1 MLFIDETI
9 TVNIL
14 ISILSKEILV
24 NDSNIGNKPLI
35 PDFVR
40 LPEFTFKA
48 IILSILIAVILSAAN
63 AYLALKIGTTISA
76 SIPASVFALGVL
88 RLFKKHNV
96 LESNLIQTAASAG
109 EGVAAAIAFVLPA
122 MIFLHIWKGF
132 PYWETSI
139 ITLLGGFLGVLF
151 AVPLRRIMLNLPAL
165 HFPEGTAIG
174 NVLRVSVQGKAGL
187 KLLAQGSLVGGL
199 LTFAQ
204 TGLKVV
210 ADNLQMWT
218 FMGKSIFGFSIGFT
232 PATLAAGFI
241 VGFEVAVSLFT
252 GALVGWLILLPFI
265 GLYYGLP
272 INVTSA
278 YDAAT
283 QLWDAHLRFIGVGT
297 MLVGGI
303 WTLFRLLKPIAK
315 GMRLSFIGFRKDLAG
330 ISGRRLRTEMDMPS
344 TWVVFGVLVLSA
356 SMFFYTFY
364 YLHRAHIVE
373 AIDYLWVVAFISVI
387 YVVIIGFLLATISSY
402 FCGLIGSSNNPL
414 SGLLITAILL
424 LSFLFLLIF
433 RVRESEQAHY
443 IASVVIVIAT
453 ILAGIGSITG
463 ENIQD
468 LKVGKMLGATPWRQ
482 QLMMAIG
489 VCVSAFIIGPVL
501 QLLFDAYGMGGVY
514 PRLGMDS
521 SQMLAAPQAGLM
533 AAVSQ
538 GVLTRHLNWGM
549 IIVGAI
555 LAVIIIIIDEF
566 LKYRNFRF
574 PALAVGLGIYLP
586 PEVIT
591 TVVIGGLVS
600 FLVKKKLWQIKKR
613 SVEEE
618 GGVIQ
623 AHQNGVLMA
632 CGMVAGSALTGVI
645 LAIPFVIIGS
655 ANALALVDQGFAPIA
670 SVLGVIV
677 FLWLCVWFYR
687 IGIKQK

>member
-1 MLFIDETI
+1 M
-9 TVNIL
+9 
-14 ISILSKEILV
+14 
-24 NDSNIGNKPLI
+24 NDTNRENEPLI
-35 PDFVR
+35 PAFTE

-48 IILSILIAVILSAAN
+48 IILSILLAVILSAAN

-76 SIPASVFALGVL
+76 SIPASVFALGIL

-132 PYWETSI
+132 SYWETAI

-174 NVLRVSVQGKAGL
+174 NVLRVSAQGKAGL
-187 KLLAQGSLVGGL
+187 KLLAQGGLVGGL
-199 LTFAQ
+199 VAFAQ
-204 TGLKVV
+204 IGLKVV
-210 ADNLQMWT
+210 TDSLQMWT
-218 FMGKSIFGFSIGFT
+218 FMGRTIFGFSVGFT

-252 GALVGWLILLPFI
+252 GAFVGWLILLPFI

-272 INVTSA
+272 ANVTSA

-283 QLWDAHLRFIGVGT
+283 QLWDAHLRFVGVGT

-303 WTLFRLLKPIAK
+303 WTLFRLLKLIAK
-315 GMRLSFIGFRKDLAG
+315 RMRLSFIGFREGLEGGLGK
-330 ISGRRLRTEMDMPS
+330 RLRTEMDIPPM
-344 TWVVFGVLVLSA
+344 WVVVGVLVITA
-356 SMFFYTFY
+356 SLFFYTFY
-364 YLHRAHIVE
+364 YLHRAHIV
-373 AIDYLWVVAFISVI
+373 ATVDYLWVVTFISVI

-402 FCGLIGSSNNPL
+402 FCGLVGSSNNPL

-468 LKVGKMLGATPWRQ
+468 LKAGKMVGATPWRQ

-489 VCVSAFIIGPVL
+489 VGVSAFVIGPVL

-514 PRLGMDS
+514 PRPGMDP

-549 IIVGAI
+549 IIVGGI
-555 LAVIIIIIDEF
+555 VAVIIITIDEF
-566 LKYRNFRF
+566 LKRRSSRL

-591 TVVIGGLVS
+591 PVVIGGLVS
-600 FLVKKKLWQIKKR
+600 FLVKKSWQIKER
-613 SVEEE
+613 SEEE
-618 GGVIQ
+618 GRMFS
-623 AHQNGVLMA
+623 HQNGVLMA
-632 CGMVAGSALTGVI
+632 CGMVAGSSLMGVI
-645 LAIPFVIIGS
+645 LAIPFVIMGS
-655 ANALALVDQGFAPIA
+655 ANALALVGQGFVPIA
-670 SVLGVIV
+670 SVLGILV
-677 FLWLCVWFYR
+677 FLALCTWFYR
-687 IGIKQK
+687 IGTRQK

>member
-1 MLFIDETI
+1 M
-9 TVNIL
+9 
-14 ISILSKEILV
+14 
-24 NDSNIGNKPLI
+24 NDTNRENEPLI
-35 PDFVR
+35 PASIQ

-48 IILSILIAVILSAAN
+48 IILSILLAVILSAAN

-76 SIPASVFALGVL
+76 SIPASVFALGIL

-132 PYWETSI
+132 SYWETAI
-139 ITLLGGFLGVLF
+139 ITLLGGLLGVLF

-174 NVLRVSVQGKAGL
+174 NVLRVSAQGKAGL
-187 KLLAQGSLVGGL
+187 KLLTQGGLVGGL
-199 LTFAQ
+199 VAFAQ
-204 TGLKVV
+204 IGLKVV
-210 ADNLQMWT
+210 ADSLQMWT
-218 FMGKSIFGFSIGFT
+218 FVGRTIFGFSVGFT

-252 GALVGWLILLPFI
+252 GAFVGWLILLPFI

-272 INVTSA
+272 DNVTSA

-283 QLWDAHLRFIGVGT
+283 QLWDAHLRFVGVGT
-297 MLVGGI
+297 MLIGGI
-303 WTLFRLLKPIAK
+303 WTLFRLLKPIGK
-315 GMRLSFIGFRKDLAG
+315 GIHLSFIGFREGLEGSFGK
-330 ISGRRLRTEMDMPS
+330 RRLRTEMDMPPM
-344 TWVVFGVLVLSA
+344 WIVVGVLVIVA
-356 SMFFYTFY
+356 SLFFYTFY
-364 YLHRAHIVE
+364 YLHRAHIV
-373 AIDYLWVVAFISVI
+373 ATVNYLWVVAFISVI
-387 YVVIIGFLLATISSY
+387 YVIIIGFLLATISSY
-402 FCGLIGSSNNPL
+402 FCGLVGSSNNPL

-443 IASVVIVIAT
+443 IASAVIVIAT
-453 ILAGIGSITG
+453 ILAGIGSIAG

-468 LKVGKMLGATPWRQ
+468 LKAGKMVGATPWRQ

-489 VCVSAFIIGPVL
+489 VGVSAFFIGPVL

-514 PRLGMDS
+514 PRPGMDL
-521 SQMLAAPQAGLM
+521 SQMLSAPQAGLM
-533 AAVSQ
+533 AAVSH

-549 IIVGAI
+549 IIVGGVV
-555 LAVIIIIIDEF
+555 AVIIITIDEF
-566 LKYRNFRF
+566 LKRRNSRL

-591 TVVIGGLVS
+591 PVVIGGLVS
-600 FLVKKKLWQIKKR
+600 FLVKKRWQIKKR
-613 SVEEE
+613 SEKEDGMV
-618 GGVIQ
+618 G
-623 AHQNGVLMA
+623 HQNGVLMA
-632 CGMVAGSALTGVI
+632 CGMVAGSALMGVI
-645 LAIPFVIIGS
+645 LAIPFVIMGS
-655 ANALALVDQGFAPIA
+655 ANALALVERGFAPIA
-670 SVLGVIV
+670 SVLGILV
-677 FLWLCVWFYR
+677 FLALCTWFYR
-687 IGIKQK
+687 IGTRQK

>member
-1 MLFIDETI
+1 M
-9 TVNIL
+9 
-14 ISILSKEILV
+14 
-24 NDSNIGNKPLI
+24 NDTNRENEPLI
-35 PDFVR
+35 PASTQ

-48 IILSILIAVILSAAN
+48 IILSILLSVILSAAN

-76 SIPASVFALGVL
+76 SIPASVFALGIL

-132 PYWETSI
+132 SYWETAI
-139 ITLLGGFLGVLF
+139 ITLLGGLLGVLF

-174 NVLRVSVQGKAGL
+174 NVLRVSAQGKAGL
-187 KLLAQGSLVGGL
+187 KLLAQGGLVGGL
-199 LTFAQ
+199 VAFAQ
-204 TGLKVV
+204 IGLKVV
-210 ADNLQMWT
+210 ADSLQMWT
-218 FMGKSIFGFSIGFT
+218 FMGRTIFGFSVGFT

-252 GALVGWLILLPFI
+252 GAFIGWLILLPFI
-265 GLYYGLP
+265 GLYYGLAA
-272 INVTSA
+272 NVTSA
-278 YDAAT
+278 YDVAT
-283 QLWDAHLRFIGVGT
+283 QLWDAHLRFVGVGT

-303 WTLFRLLKPIAK
+303 WTLFRLLKLIAK
-315 GMRLSFIGFRKDLAG
+315 RMRLSC
-330 ISGRRLRTEMDMPS
+330 ISFLEGLEGGLGKRLRTEMDMPPM
-344 TWVVFGVLVLSA
+344 WVVVGVLVIAA
-356 SMFFYTFY
+356 SLFVYTFY
-364 YLHRAHIVE
+364 YLHRAHIV
-373 AIDYLWVVAFISVI
+373 ATVNYLWVVAFISVI

-402 FCGLIGSSNNPL
+402 FCGLVGSSNNPL

-433 RVRESEQAHY
+433 RVHESEQAHY
-443 IASVVIVIAT
+443 IASAVIVIAT

-468 LKVGKMLGATPWRQ
+468 LKAGKMVGATPWRQ
-482 QLMMAIG
+482 QLIMAIG
-489 VCVSAFIIGPVL
+489 VGVSAFAIGPVL

-514 PRLGMDS
+514 PRPGMDP

-549 IIVGAI
+549 IIVGGI
-555 LAVIIIIIDEF
+555 VAVIIITIDEF
-566 LKYRNFRF
+566 LKRRNSRL

-591 TVVIGGLVS
+591 PVVIGGLVS
-600 FLVKKKLWQIKKR
+600 FLVKKPWQIKKR
-613 SVEEE
+613 SEEE
-618 GGVIQ
+618 GRMLG
-623 AHQNGVLMA
+623 HQNGVLMA
-632 CGMVAGSALTGVI
+632 CGMVAGSALMGVI
-645 LAIPFVIIGS
+645 LAIPFVIMGS
-655 ANALALVDQGFAPIA
+655 ANALALVGRGFVPIA
-670 SVLGVIV
+670 SVLGILV
-677 FLWLCVWFYR
+677 FLALCMWFYR
-687 IGIKQK
+687 IGTRQ

>member
-1 MLFIDETI
+1 M
-9 TVNIL
+9 
-14 ISILSKEILV
+14 
-24 NDSNIGNKPLI
+24 NDTNRENEPLI
-35 PDFVR
+35 PASTQ

-48 IILSILIAVILSAAN
+48 IILSILLAIILSAAN

-76 SIPASVFALGVL
+76 SIPASVFALGIL

-132 PYWETSI
+132 SYWETAI
-139 ITLLGGFLGVLF
+139 ITLLGGLLGVLF

-174 NVLRVSVQGKAGL
+174 NVLRVSAQGKAGL
-187 KLLAQGSLVGGL
+187 KLLAQGGLVGGL
-199 LTFAQ
+199 VAFAQ
-204 TGLKVV
+204 IGLKVV
-210 ADNLQMWT
+210 TDSLQMWT
-218 FMGKSIFGFSIGFT
+218 FMGRTIFGFSIGFT

-252 GALVGWLILLPFI
+252 GAFVGWLILLPFI

-272 INVTSA
+272 ANVTSA

-283 QLWDAHLRFIGVGT
+283 QLWDAHLRFVGVGT

-303 WTLFRLLKPIAK
+303 WTLFRLLKLIAK
-315 GMRLSFIGFRKDLAG
+315 RMRLSFIGFREGLEGGLGK
-330 ISGRRLRTEMDMPS
+330 RLRTEMDMPPM
-344 TWVVFGVLVLSA
+344 WVVVGVLVITA
-356 SMFFYTFY
+356 SLFFYTFY
-364 YLHRAHIVE
+364 YLHRAHIV
-373 AIDYLWVVAFISVI
+373 ATVDYLWVVTFISVI

-402 FCGLIGSSNNPL
+402 FCGLVGSSNNPL

-468 LKVGKMLGATPWRQ
+468 LKAGKMVGATPWRQ

-489 VCVSAFIIGPVL
+489 VGVSAFVIGPVL

-514 PRLGMDS
+514 PRPGMDP

-549 IIVGAI
+549 IIVGGI
-555 LAVIIIIIDEF
+555 VAVIIITIDEF
-566 LKYRNFRF
+566 LKRRSSRL

-591 TVVIGGLVS
+591 PVVIGGLVS
-600 FLVKKKLWQIKKR
+600 FLIKKPWQIKER
-613 SVEEE
+613 SEEE
-618 GGVIQ
+618 GRMVS
-623 AHQNGVLMA
+623 HQNGVLMA
-632 CGMVAGSALTGVI
+632 CGMVAGSSLMGVI
-645 LAIPFVIIGS
+645 LAIPFVIMGS
-655 ANALALVDQGFAPIA
+655 ANALGLVGQGFVPIA
-670 SVLGVIV
+670 SVLGIFV
-677 FLWLCVWFYR
+677 FLALCTWFYR
-687 IGIKQK
+687 IGTRQK

>member
-1 MLFIDETI
+1 M
-9 TVNIL
+9 
-14 ISILSKEILV
+14 
-24 NDSNIGNKPLI
+24 NDTNRENEPLI
-35 PDFVR
+35 PASTQ

-48 IILSILIAVILSAAN
+48 IILSILLAVILSAAN

-76 SIPASVFALGVL
+76 SIPASVFALGIL

-132 PYWETSI
+132 SYWETAI
-139 ITLLGGFLGVLF
+139 ITLLGGLLGVLF

-174 NVLRVSVQGKAGL
+174 NVLRMSAQGKAGL
-187 KLLAQGSLVGGL
+187 KLLAQGGLVGGL
-199 LTFAQ
+199 VAFAQ
-204 TGLKVV
+204 IGLKVV
-210 ADNLQMWT
+210 TDSLQMWT
-218 FMGKSIFGFSIGFT
+218 FMGRTIFGFSVGFT

-252 GALVGWLILLPFI
+252 GAFVGWLILLPFI

-272 INVTSA
+272 ANVTSA

-283 QLWDAHLRFIGVGT
+283 QLWDTHLRFVGVGT

-303 WTLFRLLKPIAK
+303 WTLFRLLKLIAK
-315 GMRLSFIGFRKDLAG
+315 RMRLSFIGFREGLEGGLGK
-330 ISGRRLRTEMDMPS
+330 RLRTEMDMPPM
-344 TWVVFGVLVLSA
+344 WVVVGVLVIAA
-356 SMFFYTFY
+356 SLFFYTFY
-364 YLHRAHIVE
+364 YLHRAHIV
-373 AIDYLWVVAFISVI
+373 ATVDYLWVVTFISVI

-402 FCGLIGSSNNPL
+402 FCGLVGSSNNPL

-468 LKVGKMLGATPWRQ
+468 LKAGKMVGATPWRQ

-489 VCVSAFIIGPVL
+489 VGVSAFVIGPVL

-514 PRLGMDS
+514 PRPGMDP

-549 IIVGAI
+549 IIVGGI
-555 LAVIIIIIDEF
+555 VAVIIITIDEF
-566 LKYRNFRF
+566 LKRRSSRL

-591 TVVIGGLVS
+591 PVVIGGLVS
-600 FLVKKKLWQIKKR
+600 FLVKKPWQIKER
-613 SVEEE
+613 SEEE
-618 GGVIQ
+618 GRMVS
-623 AHQNGVLMA
+623 HQNGVLMA
-632 CGMVAGSALTGVI
+632 CGMVAGSSLMGVI
-645 LAIPFVIIGS
+645 LAIPFVIMGS
-655 ANALALVDQGFAPIA
+655 ANALALVGQGFSPIA
-670 SVLGVIV
+670 SVLGILV
-677 FLWLCVWFYR
+677 FLALCTWFYR
-687 IGIKQK
+687 IGTRQK